1 MFCLSISKP
10 YLANRFK
17 NCYCFYLIMM
27 ISIGGGG
34 GRVDEGDERVKIN
47 QTALFV
53 LFCLVP
59 EYQLN

>member
-1 MFCLSISKP
+1 
-10 YLANRFK
+10 
-17 NCYCFYLIMM
+17 M

-34 GRVDEGDERVKIN
+34 GRVDEGDERVRMN